1 MQKSN
6 SPTLPLL
13 LWLDLSHDRSTATLM
28 QQFTPFAECRLLQS
42 HSLVASPHNRRID
55 MICMHYDRPDVL
67 GLNQLQ
73 QVKRA
78 APSIPITMF
87 TVQHSEELAVW
98 AMRSRVWEYLTLPLS
113 AAELQR
119 YRQALQQ
126 LCELRQHPE
135 GGNRK
140 IPSEH
145 FPDLPASIR
154 LTADHQKHQSLARA
168 LHYIDQHL
176 CENIDQRDLAQLCG
190 MTPSRFSRLFKDVHG
205 VCYQEYVRASAWS
218 WPRTG
223 STTAGC
229 PSPPSVTR
237 RAFAIRPTS
246 PGRSNS
252 SSAAP
257 RANTAPTPG
266 WPPAKRFAIC
276 PTRSAWTWRPSR
288 CPWPSR
294 PSCRNSAPLARV

>member
-135 GGNRK
+135 SGNRK

-205 VCYQEYVRASAWS
+205 VCYQEYVLSKRLELAKDRLDNSRMS
-218 WPRTG
+218 I
-223 STTAGC
+223 TTIGYEAGFRD
-229 PSPPSVTR
+229 PSYFA
-237 RAFAIRPTS
+237 RAFKQLVGCTPS
-246 PGRSNS
+246 EY
-252 SSAAP
+252 
-257 RANTAPTPG
+257 RANAG
-266 WPPAKRFAIC
+266 MAAREAV
-276 PTRSAWTWRPSR
+276 RDLSDAQRLGLEAESL
-288 CPWPSR
+288 
-294 PSCRNSAPLARV
+294 PLAEPTFLSK

>member
-1 MQKSN
+1 
-6 SPTLPLL
+6 
-13 LWLDLSHDRSTATLM
+13 
-28 QQFTPFAECRLLQS
+28 
-42 HSLVASPHNRRID
+42 

-126 LCELRQHPE
+126 LCELRQQPE

-140 IPSEH
+140 TPSEH

-205 VCYQEYVRASAWS
+205 VCLPGIRAQQASGAGQG
-218 WPRTG
+218 PLDER
-223 STTAGC
+223 AGC

-252 SSAAP
+252 SSAAL
-257 RANTAPTPG
+257 RANTARTPG
-266 WPPAKRFAIC
+266 WPPARWFAIC
-276 PTRSAWTWRPSR
+276 PTRSAWAWRPSR
-288 CPWPSR
+288 CP
-294 PSCRNSAPLARV
+294 